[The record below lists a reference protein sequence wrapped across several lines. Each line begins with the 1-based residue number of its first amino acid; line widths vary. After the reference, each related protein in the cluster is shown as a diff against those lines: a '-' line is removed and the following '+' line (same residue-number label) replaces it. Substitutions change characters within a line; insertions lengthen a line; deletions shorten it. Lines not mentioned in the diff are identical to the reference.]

1 MFSQKIYADIL
12 RVTQRALVELH
23 SLNAV
28 DQVTIAQGYAQLAQS
43 GADYDG
49 KLRRSI
55 ERLLD
60 LAKKENQRQLAEEF
74 EGLVQEM
81 DQDRA
86 CRVVNDDAVDSAL
99 LPLRE
104 DLRPD
109 DVAKEPGAGRV
120 EQEVP
125 LDRLLEVARFHRLAV
140 RVAQAFAKGE
150 AIRPLVP

>member
-1 MFSQKIYADIL
+1 MFSQKIYADIR

-23 SLNAV
+23 SLNAI

-60 LAKKENQRQLAEEF
+60 LAKKENQRLLAEEF

-81 DQDRA
+81 DQERA
-86 CRVVNDDAVDSAL
+86 A
-99 LPLRE
+99 
-104 DLRPD
+104 
-109 DVAKEPGAGRV
+109 
-120 EQEVP
+120 
-125 LDRLLEVARFHRLAV
+125 
-140 RVAQAFAKGE
+140 
-150 AIRPLVP
+150 